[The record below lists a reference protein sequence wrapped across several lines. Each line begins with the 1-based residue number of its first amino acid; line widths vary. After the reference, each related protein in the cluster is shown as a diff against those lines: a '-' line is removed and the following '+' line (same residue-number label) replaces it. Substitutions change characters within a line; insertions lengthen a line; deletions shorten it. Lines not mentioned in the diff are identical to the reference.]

1 MLLTAGSRLGPYEV
15 VCPLGTGSM
24 GEVYRARDPRL
35 GRDVAVKVIAAD
47 GQSSPDRLRR
57 FEQEA
62 RAVAALDHPNI
73 LSVHD
78 VGAQDGTTYV
88 VFELLEG
95 ETLRARLDRGPLPTR
110 KAAELAVQVCAG
122 LAAAHSRGITH
133 RDLKPENLFLTRD
146 GRVKILDFGLA
157 KLTEPHGNGLEEA
170 RTRTRTDQGTWL
182 GTAGYVSPEQVRE
195 GRADARSDV
204 FALGAILYEMLAGR
218 RVFRGRT
225 AVDTL
230 AAILNSDPPP
240 ISSSAG
246 PVPKGLET
254 VVRRCLEK
262 DPEERF
268 QSSRDVGFA
277 LEAVLGSTNETVAA
291 GATASCVS
299 HLRPL
304 PSARRYRL
312 VRKSQARRV
321 STCGCVLAIS
331 CSTRTGASSSRTARR
346 CASVRRPTSC
356 WTS

>member
-1 MLLTAGSRLGPYEV
+1 
-15 VCPLGTGSM
+15 
-24 GEVYRARDPRL
+24 
-35 GRDVAVKVIAAD
+35 
-47 GQSSPDRLRR
+47 
-57 FEQEA
+57 
-62 RAVAALDHPNI
+62 
-73 LSVHD
+73 
-78 VGAQDGTTYV
+78 
-88 VFELLEG
+88 
-95 ETLRARLDRGPLPTR
+95 
-110 KAAELAVQVCAG
+110 
-122 LAAAHSRGITH
+122 
-133 RDLKPENLFLTRD
+133 
-146 GRVKILDFGLA
+146 
-157 KLTEPHGNGLEEA
+157 
-170 RTRTRTDQGTWL
+170 
-182 GTAGYVSPEQVRE
+182 
-195 GRADARSDV
+195 V

-304 PSARRYRL
+304 PSARR
-312 VRKSQARRV
+312 
-321 STCGCVLAIS
+321 
-331 CSTRTGASSSRTARR
+331 
-346 CASVRRPTSC
+346 
-356 WTS
+356 